1 MQNHSDNGNRKQ
13 HWEVIYKNKSN
24 KEMSWFQE
32 NPATS
37 LQFLTNYRV
46 SLDAEIIDI
55 GGGDSLFV
63 DYTLKMG
70 YQHITIL
77 DISEAAIERAKK
89 RLGKDALK
97 ITWIVSDVT
106 KFKPDKKYDFWH
118 DRAVFH
124 FLTNP
129 DEIDS
134 YVDLVQANISENGI
148 FVIGTFSENGPDK
161 CSGLP
166 IAKYNE
172 SKMTTLF
179 SAGFDKIKCFEENHI
194 TPSNKVQAFLFCSFK
209 KLAA

>member
-1 MQNHSDNGNRKQ
+1 MENSNDDRKK
-13 HWEVIYKNKSN
+13 HWEKIYTIKSN
-24 KEMSWFQE
+24 NEMSWFQE
-32 NPATS
+32 NPKTS
-37 LQFLTNYRV
+37 LQFLTINHV
-46 SLDAEIIDI
+46 PLNAEIIDV

-63 DYTLKMG
+63 DHALKMG
-70 YQHITIL
+70 YTNITIL

-89 RLGKDALK
+89 RLGEAGKNV
-97 ITWIVSDVT
+97 TWIVSDIT
-106 KFKPDKKYDFWH
+106 KFKPVKKYDFWH

-124 FLTNP
+124 FLTRQV
-129 DEIDS
+129 EINS
-134 YVDLVQANISENGI
+134 YVKLVQENLSENSI

-166 IAKYNE
+166 ITRYNE

-179 SAGFDKIKCFEENHI
+179 SAGFDKIRCFEENHI